1 MARQLG
7 AFAATLRGLC
17 SASGRG
23 AGSDEVVLRGLSFYA
38 RHGVLPAE
46 AELGQNFVVDLKLG
60 CCLQRAGTLDD
71 VSSTVDY
78 SAVYREVKSV
88 VVEGRRHQLIES
100 LATDI
105 VERVLEKFGQVH
117 HVDVFVKKPQVALMG
132 QLEYAGVRLR
142 RSRVE

>member
-1 MARQLG
+1 MGSNMEHDRTSLPTTTSSVCGMDLAFFGAIMARQLG

-78 SAVYREVKSV
+78 SAVYRVSSPPRPLIHQP
-88 VVEGRRHQLIES
+88 RRCRAPRPDPL
-100 LATDI
+100 LDPA
-105 VERVLEKFGQVH
+105 
-117 HVDVFVKKPQVALMG
+117 P
-132 QLEYAGVRLR
+132 R
-142 RSRVE
+142 RK

>member
-1 MARQLG
+1 MDLAFFGAIMARQLG

-78 SAVYREVKSV
+78 SAVYRVSSPPRPLIYQP
-88 VVEGRRHQLIES
+88 RRCRAPRPDPPLDP
-100 LATDI
+100 A
-105 VERVLEKFGQVH
+105 
-117 HVDVFVKKPQVALMG
+117 P
-132 QLEYAGVRLR
+132 R
-142 RSRVE
+142 RK

>member
-1 MARQLG
+1 MEHDRTSLPTTTSSVCGMDLAFFGAIMARQLG

-78 SAVYREVKSV
+78 SAVYRVSSPPRPLIHQP
-88 VVEGRRHQLIES
+88 RRCRAPRPDPPLDP
-100 LATDI
+100 A
-105 VERVLEKFGQVH
+105 
-117 HVDVFVKKPQVALMG
+117 P
-132 QLEYAGVRLR
+132 R
-142 RSRVE
+142 RK

>member
-1 MARQLG
+1 MDLAFFGAIMARQLG

-78 SAVYREVKSV
+78 SAVYRVSSPPRPLIHQP
-88 VVEGRRHQLIES
+88 RRCRAPRPDPPLDP
-100 LATDI
+100 A
-105 VERVLEKFGQVH
+105 
-117 HVDVFVKKPQVALMG
+117 P
-132 QLEYAGVRLR
+132 R
-142 RSRVE
+142 RK

>member
-7 AFAATLRGLC
+7 AFAALRGLC

-78 SAVYREVKSV
+78 SAVYRVSSPPRPLIHQP
-88 VVEGRRHQLIES
+88 RRCRAPRPDPPLDP
-100 LATDI
+100 A
-105 VERVLEKFGQVH
+105 
-117 HVDVFVKKPQVALMG
+117 P
-132 QLEYAGVRLR
+132 R
-142 RSRVE
+142 RK